1 MKSSRCTAVLNLN
14 DKLLQPEQNLRLEGF
29 HLIAGVDEAGR
40 GPLAGPV
47 VAAAVILPESDSIPA
62 VNDSKQLSDA
72 DRRIL
77 RDRLLELEGIVY
89 GIAVVDADVIDKINI
104 LQATHQAMRQAVLQ
118 LAKQP
123 DIVIVDGNPV
133 KGFSCE
139 ARNLIKG
146 DAKSASIAAASILAK
161 VKRDELMEEYDKL
174 YPGYGFAEHKGYGT
188 AMHLEALK
196 NLGPCEI
203 HRKTFRPV
211 REIIE
216 PPCEQLSLW

>member
-47 VAAAVILPESDSIPA
+47 VAAAVILPILDSIPA

-72 DRRIL
+72 DRRVL
-77 RDRLLELEGIVY
+77 RDRLLELDGIVY
-89 GIAVVDADVIDKINI
+89 AISVVDADVVDKINI
-104 LQATHQAMRQAVLQ
+104 LQATHQAMRQAVSQ
-118 LAKQP
+118 LEKQP

-133 KGFSCE
+133 RGFAVE

-146 DAKSASIAAASILAK
+146 DAKSASIAAASIIAK
-161 VKRDELMEEYDKL
+161 VERDKYMDELDNN
-174 YPGYGFAEHKGYGT
+174 YPEYGFKKHKGYVTKAHQQAIKEHGVCI
-188 AMHLEALK
+188 
-196 NLGPCEI
+196 N
-203 HRKTFRPV
+203 HRKSFAPV
-211 REIIE
+211 KEVLLQNPIIKK
-216 PPCEQLSLW
+216 